1 MKCRMQFYTH
11 QYSIIVILTRI
22 KQNERGEMVTNG
34 QSSLPLIGRRITRL
48 DLFEFGQ
55 PAKDFLDTNTRES
68 VLDKFRM
75 LEIRLR

>member
-1 MKCRMQFYTH
+1 MQDAIYTH

-22 KQNERGEMVTNG
+22 TQNERGEMVTNG
-34 QSSLPLIGRRITRL
+34 QSSLPSIGRRITRL

-68 VLDKFRM
+68 VLDMFSM

>member
-34 QSSLPLIGRRITRL
+34 QSSLPSIGRRITRL